1 MKAFVAVALAAAAQ
15 AAPEADPQVLLAQPL
30 VYGNAHT
37 QVEAQVQH
45 ANGAVVPGETLS
57 VKAAKAQHLTAKA
70 NAYLNKP
77 LVYTAPVVNT
87 PVVHQT
93 LPVVH
98 QTVASPVVSYTGAYP
113 HVFGTRFIKREADAE
128 AQPEAEADPALLI
141 PGTYYNGVCANGVC
155 SGANVVGAHHL
166 VNPVVT
172 YTNGL
177 TTPVVSTPVVNT
189 VATKAVVPTTVVK
202 SVVPTAVVKAPVFYN
217 YGVHTPLT
225 TGYTGYGYS
234 HLIKREADAEAE
246 ADPLTVVNPYT
257 GVYRA
262 GLYGAHQLVNPMS
275 AFHHIPA
282 VVNQVVNPV
291 TYTHG
296 LTTPV
301 VNTVATKTVVH
312 PLYDTTH
319 VVHLGKREA
328 EAEADP
334 EAYFYGNY
342 YNAAPA
348 YTTGLRTYAYN
359 RPVYGYT
366 GYNLGYN
373 GLYY

>member
-128 AQPEAEADPALLI
+128 AQPEAQADPAYLI
-141 PGTYYNGVCANGVC
+141 PGTYYNGVY
-155 SGANVVGAHHL
+155 GANVYGAH
-166 VNPVVT
+166 PVVT
-172 YTNGL
+172 GPVATHTTYTGA
-177 TTPVVSTPVVNT
+177 TVST
-189 VATKAVVPTTVVK
+189 VAKAVVPT
-202 SVVPTAVVKAPVFYN
+202 VKAPVVYN
-217 YGVHTPLT
+217 YGVPLT
-225 TGYTGYGYS
+225 TGYGYPQLT

-246 ADPLTVVNPYT
+246 ADPLTIVKVNPYT
-257 GVYRA
+257 GGYT
-262 GLYGAHQLVNPMS
+262 HQLVNPMS
-275 AFHHIPA
+275 HLHHIPA
-282 VVNQVVNPV
+282 VVNQVVNPI

>member
-128 AQPEAEADPALLI
+128 AQPEAQPEAEADPALIAAL
-141 PGTYYNGVCANGVC
+141 PGTYSGVYGAPVY
-155 SGANVVGAHHL
+155 GANVYGVH
-166 VNPVVT
+166 PVVT
-172 YTNGL
+172 GPVATHTTY
-177 TTPVVSTPVVNT
+177 TTPVVST
-189 VATKAVVPTTVVK
+189 VAKAVVPT
-202 SVVPTAVVKAPVFYN
+202 VKAPVFYK
-217 YGVHTPLT
+217 YGVPLT
-225 TGYTGYGYS
+225 TGYTGYP
-234 HLIKREADAEAE
+234 HLIKREADSEPE
-246 ADPLTVVNPYT
+246 ADPLTIVKVNPYT
-257 GVYRA
+257 GAWYND
-262 GLYGAHQLVNPMS
+262 AHQLVNPLS
-275 AFHHIPA
+275 PVHHIPA

-319 VVHLGKREA
+319 VVPLGKREA

-334 EAYFYGNY
+334 EAYFYRNY
-342 YNAAPA
+342 YAAPA
-348 YTTGLRTYAYN
+348 YTGYTGFRTYAYP
-359 RPVYGYT
+359 RVYGFN
-366 GYNLGYN
+366 GYNY
-373 GLYY
+373 GLY

>member
-1 MKAFVAVALAAAAQ
+1 MGTAVPVLPLEGKKYKNLTPTMKAFVAVALAAAAQ

-93 LPVVH
+93 LPLVH

-128 AQPEAEADPALLI
+128 AQPEAEADPALLSV
-141 PGTYYNGVCANGVC
+141 Y
-155 SGANVVGAHHL
+155 GANVYGAHPI
-166 VNPVVT
+166 VTGPVATHTT
-172 YTNGL
+172 YTS
-177 TTPVVSTPVVNT
+177 PVVST
-189 VATKAVVPTTVVK
+189 VATKAVVPT
-202 SVVPTAVVKAPVFYN
+202 VVKAPAFYN

-225 TGYTGYGYS
+225 TGYGYPQLT
-234 HLIKREADAEAE
+234 HLFKREADSEAE

-257 GVYRA
+257 G
-262 GLYGAHQLVNPMS
+262 LYGAGVVGAHHLVNP
-275 AFHHIPA
+275 A
-282 VVNQVVNPV
+282 V
-291 TYTHG
+291 TYTNG
-296 LTTPV
+296 LTPVVSTPVVNTVATPV
-301 VNTVATKTVVH
+301 VNTVATKAVVA
-312 PLYDTTH
+312 PYMYYGNPRY
-319 VVHLGKREA
+319 LGKREA

-334 EAYFYGNY
+334 AYFYGNY
-342 YNAAPA
+342 YGASPA
-348 YTTGLRTYAYN
+348 YTSY
-359 RPVYGYT
+359 
-366 GYNLGYN
+366 
-373 GLYY
+373 

>member
-1 MKAFVAVALAAAAQ
+1 MGTAVPVLPLEGKKTKNLNPTMKAFVAVALAAAAQ

-77 LVYTAPVVNT
+77 LVYTEQVFRNPS
-87 PVVHQT
+87 VHQT

-98 QTVASPVVSYTGAYP
+98 QTVASPVVSYTGYP
-113 HVFGTRFIKREADAE
+113 LVPDTRFIKREADAE

-189 VATKAVVPTTVVK
+189 VATK
-202 SVVPTAVVKAPVFYN
+202 
-217 YGVHTPLT
+217 
-225 TGYTGYGYS
+225 
-234 HLIKREADAEAE
+234 
-246 ADPLTVVNPYT
+246 
-257 GVYRA
+257 
-262 GLYGAHQLVNPMS
+262 
-275 AFHHIPA
+275 
-282 VVNQVVNPV
+282 
-291 TYTHG
+291 
-296 LTTPV
+296 
-301 VNTVATKTVVH
+301 TVVH

-342 YNAAPA
+342 YKPA
-348 YTTGLRTYAYN
+348 YTGYTGLSTYAYN
-359 RPVYGYT
+359 RPDYSHNRFYG
-366 GYNLGYN
+366 L

>member
-128 AQPEAEADPALLI
+128 AQPEAQPEAEADPALF
-141 PGTYYNGVCANGVC
+141 YSGVY
-155 SGANVVGAHHL
+155 GAGVVGAHHL
-166 VNPVVT
+166 VNPIT
-172 YTNGL
+172 Y

-262 GLYGAHQLVNPMS
+262 GLYSAGVVGAHHLVNP
-275 AFHHIPA
+275 A
-282 VVNQVVNPV
+282 V
-291 TYTHG
+291 TYTNG
-296 LTTPV
+296 LTPVVSTPVVNTVATPV
-301 VNTVATKTVVH
+301 VNTVATKAVVA
-312 PLYDTTH
+312 PYMYYGNTH
-319 VVHLGKREA
+319 YLGKREA

-334 EAYFYGNY
+334 AYFYGNY
-342 YNAAPA
+342 Y
-348 YTTGLRTYAYN
+348 GLRTYAYN
-359 RPVYGYT
+359 PVYGFH
-366 GYNLGYN
+366 GYNLGY
-373 GLYY
+373 

>member
-77 LVYTAPVVNT
+77 LVYTAPLVNT
-87 PVVHQT
+87 PVVHQTLPVVHQT

-128 AQPEAEADPALLI
+128 AQPEAQADPAYLI
-141 PGTYYNGVCANGVC
+141 PGTYYNGVY
-155 SGANVVGAHHL
+155 GANVYGAH
-166 VNPVVT
+166 PVVT
-172 YTNGL
+172 GPVATHTTYTGA
-177 TTPVVSTPVVNT
+177 TVST
-189 VATKAVVPTTVVK
+189 VAKAVVPT
-202 SVVPTAVVKAPVFYN
+202 VKAPVVYN
-217 YGVHTPLT
+217 YGVPLT
-225 TGYTGYGYS
+225 TGYGYPQLT

-246 ADPLTVVNPYT
+246 ADPLTVYHGVNPYT
-257 GVYRA
+257 GAWYN
-262 GLYGAHQLVNPMS
+262 GAHQLVNPMS

-282 VVNQVVNPV
+282 VVNQAVNPV
-291 TYTHG
+291 VTYNG
-296 LTTPV
+296 LTTPVVSTPV

-334 EAYFYGNY
+334 AYFYGNY
-342 YNAAPA
+342 YGARPA
-348 YTTGLRTYAYN
+348 YTGYTHGLRTYAYN
-359 RPVYGYT
+359 SPVYGY
-366 GYNLGYN
+366 NRF